1 MARLLGLSDEQRL
14 AIEQETGIKT
24 EGVRLLM
31 EASMQQAEQL
41 AQQVIDKSI
50 REVQEVVG
58 PHGAVTRLQAG
69 GVKISPGIG
78 VGVYEDGVLKTTIE
92 PDGDFLVGSNIEEPA
107 TMSLAVFVN
116 EQTYNNELM
125 GAGDLLIGDNT
136 DGVSNVKYDASE
148 GQLQFRLG
156 TTVNVYMD
164 TDGTLK
170 AGGGAVVMDEDG
182 ITFNAETDTSEKP
195 FKFVDSNGVVRGY
208 LYFYDSS
215 GVSTNFYLIAGDSLQ
230 DFISS
235 ILVSSLATIDNAT
248 AATVRATSGGLT
260 ARDCMLYMYNLPNVG
275 NESANMELRVGH
287 KTGGTYDKLFQFIV
301 TVPDS
306 GQASARMN
314 ESGNDIDFVVEGG
327 TDQNLVFVDASTDR
341 VGIGT
346 ATPSEKLDVAGN
358 IKASGT
364 ITSGAGTGATPLDGW
379 IAKSETWTRT
389 GNHTF
394 TLSGDFSAD
403 PDYQP
408 GIKIKYNDG
417 AVDYGTIASNSHAGG
432 TTTINLIPNSDYL
445 MAAATITGKY
455 ISKIEKPDRFPSEFS
470 FSPSWT
476 NLTVGNGTLTAK
488 ITEQHGNIK
497 GHVEFVLGSTSSI
510 GGSVSFTAPA
520 APSGYGFFTREPV
533 GLVMLRDVSPAAAY
547 IGQVV
552 IVNSTDLG
560 IRVLDVSAT
569 YPTQIVI
576 SASVPMTWATGDQLA
591 FSFDYAW

>member
-58 PHGAVTRLQAG
+58 PHGAVARLQAG

-156 TTVNVYMD
+156 TTDNVYMD

-215 GVSTNFYLIAGDSLQ
+215 GVSTNFYLIAGDS
-230 DFISS
+230 S
-235 ILVSSLATIDNAT
+235 
-248 AATVRATSGGLT
+248 
-260 ARDCMLYMYNLPNVG
+260 
-275 NESANMELRVGH
+275 
-287 KTGGTYDKLFQFIV
+287 
-301 TVPDS
+301 
-306 GQASARMN
+306 
-314 ESGNDIDFVVEGG
+314 
-327 TDQNLVFVDASTDR
+327 
-341 VGIGT
+341 
-346 ATPSEKLDVAGN
+346 
-358 IKASGT
+358 
-364 ITSGAGTGATPLDGW
+364 
-379 IAKSETWTRT
+379 
-389 GNHTF
+389 
-394 TLSGDFSAD
+394 
-403 PDYQP
+403 
-408 GIKIKYNDG
+408 
-417 AVDYGTIASNSHAGG
+417 
-432 TTTINLIPNSDYL
+432 
-445 MAAATITGKY
+445 
-455 ISKIEKPDRFPSEFS
+455 
-470 FSPSWT
+470 
-476 NLTVGNGTLTAK
+476 
-488 ITEQHGNIK
+488 
-497 GHVEFVLGSTSSI
+497 
-510 GGSVSFTAPA
+510 
-520 APSGYGFFTREPV
+520 
-533 GLVMLRDVSPAAAY
+533 
-547 IGQVV
+547 
-552 IVNSTDLG
+552 
-560 IRVLDVSAT
+560 
-569 YPTQIVI
+569 
-576 SASVPMTWATGDQLA
+576 
-591 FSFDYAW
+591 